1 LDRNACVRLKRR
13 PSGVRKEFDLLGVLF
28 LSFVVAVAG
37 GMMRD
42 VVTGAVRPVAITE
55 IHYFL
60 IAICGG
66 VVTFYWY
73 PRVASLQHQIL
84 LFDAAGLGLFAVI
97 GAQKA
102 IEHGINPVMAALM
115 GY

>member
-1 LDRNACVRLKRR
+1 
-13 PSGVRKEFDLLGVLF
+13 LF

-55 IHYFL
+55 IPYFL
-60 IAICGG
+60 IAICGE

-73 PRVASLQHQIL
+73 RRVASLQHQISL
-84 LFDAAGLGLFAVI
+84 SMPLVLGCSRSSARRRRSS
-97 GAQKA
+97 
-102 IEHGINPVMAALM
+102 MASIR
-115 GY
+115 